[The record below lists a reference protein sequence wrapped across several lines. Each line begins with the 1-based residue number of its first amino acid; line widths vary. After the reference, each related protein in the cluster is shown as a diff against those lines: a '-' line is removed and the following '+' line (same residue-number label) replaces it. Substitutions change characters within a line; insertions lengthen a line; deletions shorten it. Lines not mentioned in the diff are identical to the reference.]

1 AQAGDG
7 AQQVELAELLLNA
20 VLGDAELAGDGQ
32 VRRVVLEQGVQV
44 GGDHAAQ
51 ALAVARGGG
60 GRGGRGGEG
69 RRQPQQ
75 QPRGQVLQ
83 GPQEAGVPW
92 VCAGRMGVHGV
103 PLSVVLAG
111 PSYAGPLPMGAAGPA
126 RQAAGPCLR
135 QGVSPTGIDRPSSAT
150 LPRFFGTPPKK

>member
-1 AQAGDG
+1 MGAGDAGALVDEVLPVAAQAGDG

-32 VRRVVLEQGVQV
+32 VRRVVLEQGV
-44 GGDHAAQ
+44 
-51 ALAVARGGG
+51 L
-60 GRGGRGGEG
+60 
-69 RRQPQQ
+69 
-75 QPRGQVLQ
+75 
-83 GPQEAGVPW
+83 
-92 VCAGRMGVHGV
+92 
-103 PLSVVLAG
+103 
-111 PSYAGPLPMGAAGPA
+111 GAAGPA